1 MNIPNSA
8 TANQHASNHDAGA
21 TPHKAN
27 WAELLIEAVKT
38 PGMISQAYSAFHAYS
53 TGNQILALMQC
64 FQRGI
69 APGPLNTFP
78 GWKKLGRC
86 VRKGQKAIWLCM
98 PLSVK
103 RKTDDA
109 RDDEDDRQATIF
121 VFKPHWFVMEQ
132 TEGDAVPMP
141 DMPEWDA
148 DRALDRLEIR
158 RVPFTSLNGNAMGYA
173 KDKEIAIS
181 PLAPLPWK
189 TLFHEIAHCTL
200 GHTSEGA
207 LTDGT
212 ETPRNLR
219 EVEAEAV
226 ALLCCDS
233 LGLEGGEYCRGYIQS
248 WLEGDVIPEKSAQ
261 KIFRSA
267 DLILRAGRAA

>member
-1 MNIPNSA
+1 MNIPDSA
-8 TANQHASNHDAGA
+8 TANQHASNNDAGA
-21 TPHKAN
+21 TPKKAN
-27 WAELLIEAVKT
+27 WAELLVEAVKT

-64 FQRGI
+64 IQRGI

-78 GWKKLGRC
+78 GWKKLGRN

-98 PLSVK
+98 PLSIK
-103 RKTDDA
+103 RKADDA
-109 RDDEDDRQATIF
+109 RDSEDERQATIF

-141 DMPEWDA
+141 DMPEWDI

-173 KDKEIAIS
+173 KDQEIAIS

-189 TLFHEIAHCTL
+189 TLFHEMAHCAL

-212 ETPRNLR
+212 QTPRNLR

-233 LGLEGGEYCRGYIQS
+233 LGLEGGDYCRGYIQS